1 MGMQNFSVIITV
13 IQMWQVTLKRSDPI
27 LRLRYGQY
35 HMVLNTYQSF
45 RWPVY
50 LCKINVTKYLLY
62 NQIKS
67 HLLIQYG
74 TGSSAYPKGP
84 M

>member
-1 MGMQNFSVIITV
+1 M
-13 IQMWQVTLKRSDPI
+13 
-27 LRLRYGQY
+27 YGNEY
-35 HMVLNTYQSF
+35 VPKF
-45 RWPVY
+45 WGPVC

-74 TGSSAYPKGP
+74 TGNSVYPKGP

>member
-1 MGMQNFSVIITV
+1 M
-13 IQMWQVTLKRSDPI
+13 
-27 LRLRYGQY
+27 
-35 HMVLNTYQSF
+35 NTYQSF
-45 RWPVY
+45 RGPIY
-50 LCKINVTKYLLY
+50 LCKINVTKYTLYLLY

-67 HLLIQYG
+67 HVLIQYG